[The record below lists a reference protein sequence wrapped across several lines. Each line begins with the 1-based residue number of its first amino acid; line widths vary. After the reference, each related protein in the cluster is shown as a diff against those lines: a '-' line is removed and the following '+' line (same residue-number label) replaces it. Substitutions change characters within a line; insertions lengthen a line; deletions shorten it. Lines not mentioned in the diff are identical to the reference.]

1 MADSVILNKT
11 QSIERCLRRV
21 EEDYIGFE
29 DDFGINQMRQDSIL
43 LNLQRSCEQTIDLA
57 NHLVKIQHLD
67 VPRESKEAFEVLVQ
81 ADLLKSSL
89 GEKLKKMIGFRNI
102 AIHEYGKLDME
113 IVRSIIENQLDDFR
127 DFIRFTVEYV

>member
-127 DFIRFTVEYV
+127 DFIRFAVQYL